1 MFGILYNLMFLKD
14 YLAYLFF
21 EPLPQIWAV
30 FTSAMNILPERFV
43 LR

>member
-1 MFGILYNLMFLKD
+1 MFGILHNLMFLKD

-21 EPLPQIWAV
+21 EPPPQIWAV
-30 FTSAMNILPERFV
+30 FTSAMNILPERLV